1 MRLLMM
7 VLVVLAGLNASSP
20 VKAGED
26 EIFMALDVFLH
37 GASVG
42 DPAIHDDFWADELI
56 YTSSNGTRFGKAEL
70 MAGMEG
76 REPTPSDEVTVWY
89 HADDTYV
96 DYVQGVGI
104 LNFVLVA
111 RNKETGEEERF
122 LNSGVFVFRD
132 MRWQAINWHATRKQ
146 D

>member
-1 MRLLMM
+1 MRLLVM
-7 VLVVLAGLNASSP
+7 VLMVFGLFASSGL
-20 VKAGED
+20 KAGED
-26 EIFMALDVFLH
+26 EIFVAVDRFLY

-42 DPAIHDDFWADELI
+42 DASIHDEFWAEELI

-76 REPTPSDEVTVWY
+76 REPTPDEDVTVWY
-89 HADDTYV
+89 HSDYPHVNYV
-96 DYVQGVGI
+96 DGVGI

-111 RNKETGEEERF
+111 RNKETGDEERF